1 MKNFTIEEI
10 NLLSIY
16 AEDGKQGF
24 AENIDAALPY
34 MDEDMR
40 ELARRTL
47 SKVDALSEEEYTELA
62 ALAADEV

>member
-1 MKNFTIEEI
+1 MRNFTIEEI

-16 AEDGKQGF
+16 DEDGKQEF
-24 AENIDAALPY
+24 AENINAALPY

-47 SKVDALSEEEYTELA
+47 SKVEALSEEEYAGLA

>member
-1 MKNFTIEEI
+1 MRNFTIEEI

-16 AEDGKQGF
+16 DEGGKQGF
-24 AENIDAALPY
+24 TENINAALPY

-40 ELARRTL
+40 ELAKRTL
-47 SKVDALSEEEYTELA
+47 SKVEALSEEKYAELA

>member
-1 MKNFTIEEI
+1 MRNFTIEEI

-16 AEDGKQGF
+16 DEGGKQGF
-24 AENIDAALPY
+24 TENINAALPY

-40 ELARRTL
+40 ELSKRTL
-47 SKVDALSEEEYTELA
+47 SKVEALSEEEYAGLA

>member
-47 SKVDALSEEEYTELA
+47 SKVNALSEEEYAGLA

>member
-1 MKNFTIEEI
+1 MRNFTIEEI

-16 AEDGKQGF
+16 DEDGKQGF
-24 AENIDAALPY
+24 AENINAALPY
-34 MDEDMR
+34 MR

-47 SKVDALSEEEYTELA
+47 SKVEALSEEEYAGLA

>member
-1 MKNFTIEEI
+1 MRNFTIEEI

-16 AEDGKQGF
+16 DEGGKQGF
-24 AENIDAALPY
+24 TENINAALPY

-40 ELARRTL
+40 ELAKRTL
-47 SKVDALSEEEYTELA
+47 SKVEALSEEEYAGLA

>member
-24 AENIDAALPY
+24 AENINVALPY
-34 MDEDMR
+34 MDEDMQ
-40 ELARRTL
+40 EFARRTL

>member
-1 MKNFTIEEI
+1 MNNFTIEEI

-16 AEDGKQGF
+16 DEGGKQGF
-24 AENIDAALPY
+24 AENINAALPY

-40 ELARRTL
+40 ELARHTL
-47 SKVDALSEEEYTELA
+47 SKVDALSEEEYAELA